1 MPFFFPNYEN
11 CSVNLIA
18 SISQYCGLAPRHKTH
33 PYLDAL
39 FQKKAYQNIILML
52 FDGMGMDMLEKTLPE
67 DAFLRKALCH
77 PLSSVY
83 PSTTTCATTAIE
95 TGMMPCEHAWLGW
108 TLYFHQIDKLV
119 DVYTNRTD
127 TNEIAADY
135 YVGERFIP
143 RQFIYPKITACGKYK
158 ACSVSF
164 YGDVKIKTLPE
175 LFENVLSLAKDHEK
189 RYIYTYWPEPDSTM
203 HKKGCYHEKSAATLL
218 DINDRVEK
226 LASQLPDNTL
236 LLLTADHG
244 LIDTKTVYLEDYP
257 ALHQMLQRDSTI
269 ELRALSFHVKKEYL
283 DVFPDVFQS
292 HFPGQFL
299 VIDRETF
306 IRDYLGPGNV
316 HPQVYDFVG
325 DYMALS
331 TGDISMMNHP
341 GSMTLIGNHAGLT
354 KEEMIVPL
362 IIAKK

>member
-1 MPFFFPNYEN
+1 MPIFFPDYEN

-39 FQKKAYQNIILML
+39 LQKKAYQNIILML

-226 LASQLPDNTL
+226 LASQLPD
-236 LLLTADHG
+236 
-244 LIDTKTVYLEDYP
+244 KYP
-257 ALHQMLQRDSTI
+257 AASDGRP
-269 ELRALSFHVKKEYL
+269 R
-283 DVFPDVFQS
+283 PD
-292 HFPGQFL
+292 
-299 VIDRETF
+299 
-306 IRDYLGPGNV
+306 
-316 HPQVYDFVG
+316 
-325 DYMALS
+325 
-331 TGDISMMNHP
+331 
-341 GSMTLIGNHAGLT
+341 
-354 KEEMIVPL
+354 
-362 IIAKK
+362 